1 MENPKTEEDVLNLF
15 SRIVET
21 KATADEI
28 AWLDQAI
35 QTDPRIRWLY
45 WEFMTTES
53 EMTTW
58 IQAQEP
64 SPQSE
69 PSGNASLVHVD
80 LEKVFGEASDDSKS
94 SPTRI
99 PSQQIFRM
107 VDWRQ
112 HPIQF
117 LGVTALA
124 TAIIWGVAVMVI
136 GIKGGDSPSNT
147 NIAGSS
153 NAKGTQPHVAPQKFA
168 ASLVRNYNAQ
178 WVDGTPA
185 ITEGTQLD
193 KDQKLQLAAG
203 FSVIEF
209 SSGARVVLQAPATF
223 VITGRNGGHLE
234 VGQLTA
240 RVGGREKGF
249 TVSTPKSS
257 IRDVGTEFGVH
268 VEPNGEG
275 YLHVFEGV
283 VELTPDSKKNDPG
296 IRIRSGMS
304 ASLEGDKS
312 LLVNSATFQREKTL
326 GSENLVANGGFEVP
340 IVGDRISKAL
350 DVSTGGLTNW
360 RVAANGSKIKLR
372 GEHEHYLAF
381 NSNRSTAGG
390 SISQDLDTVIGTEYL
405 VKFSVSGS
413 EGPRSAQ
420 HDPDGSLQQVF
431 VNAGGVKSLT
441 QAVTINKWTTHSFSF
456 TATATSTR
464 LTFTD
469 DLQVGGVAS
478 DLLLDQ
484 ISVTAK

>member
-21 KATADEI
+21 KATTDEI

-45 WEFMTTES
+45 WEFMATES

-64 SPQSE
+64 SPQPE

-80 LEKVFGEASDDSKS
+80 LEKVFGEASDVSDSS
-94 SPTRI
+94 STGI

-136 GIKGGDSPSNT
+136 GIQNGDSPSNT

-153 NAKGTQPHVAPQKFA
+153 NAKGTQPHVATQQFA
-168 ASLVRNYNAQ
+168 ASLVKNYNAQ

-185 ITEGTQLD
+185 ITQGTKLN
-193 KDQKLQLAAG
+193 KDQKLHLAAG
-203 FSVIEF
+203 FSLIEF

-223 VITGRNGGHLE
+223 MIAGRNGGHLE

-240 RVGGREKGF
+240 RIGGRENGF
-249 TVSTPKSS
+249 TVTTPKST

-268 VEPNGEG
+268 VKPNGEG
-275 YLHVFEGV
+275 YLHVFEGL
-283 VELTPDSKKNDPG
+283 VELTPDSKKGEPG

-304 ASLEGDKS
+304 ASLDGDKS
-312 LLVNSATFQREKTL
+312 LLVNDATFQREKNL
-326 GSENLVANGGFEVP
+326 GSENLVANGGFEAP
-340 IVGDRISKAL
+340 IIGDRTSKSLDISA
-350 DVSTGGLTNW
+350 GGLTNW
-360 RVAANGSKIKLR
+360 RVVANGSKIRLR
-372 GEHEHYLAF
+372 GENKHFLAF
-381 NSNRSTAGG
+381 NNSKSIAGG
-390 SISQDLDTVIGTEYL
+390 SISQDIDTVIGAEYL
-405 VKFSVSGS
+405 VKFSISGS
-413 EGPRSAQ
+413 DGPKSAQ
-420 HDPDGSLQQVF
+420 LDPNGSLQQVI

-441 QAVTINKWTTHSFSF
+441 QAATINKWTTHSFSF